1 MNYLI
6 RLFIALLLLITF
18 ATPISASERPL
29 QRIALLVDDDG
40 PSRYQEL
47 LKQEIET
54 LLGTRYRVEFT
65 LIKLDSDAQLEYQR
79 KTLQQLMT
87 DPSADII
94 IGLSMSASE
103 LLAEMGEYSK
113 PVIAG
118 TVLDHK
124 LQGLPQEENGT
135 SGIDNFNYIQSPF
148 DVEKDIKTFRKLY
161 DFKHL
166 AVVYEENQVTMFH
179 LLYTYFGKVVES
191 IDEGIKLTLTEIN
204 PDTISE
210 SLAALPETVDA
221 VYLPPL
227 FLGKQSDKL
236 ALLIEQ
242 LNRRRLPTFALLGE
256 ENVRSGAM
264 ASIAPDRNISA
275 ISRRIAINVLDIA
288 AGRNAGNLPV
298 KISQNVENFVVN
310 VETLKRIDYYPSWSI
325 LNDARLIN
333 VEQEIDGSQLFLVDV
348 IKEALQAN
356 LTLQIERLNTDLSK
370 QDVGLARSP
379 LLPQISLQSSY
390 DVIDKNRADGSPA
403 SPAPYTWSA
412 GGRLSQTL
420 FSDDEFANYSISKLI
435 LESQKFQEQAE
446 VLDTVVEATEA
457 FINLLFARTNQVIQ
471 NNNLAV
477 TRKNLDIAK
486 SKEAVGSV
494 GASEVHRWESEQASN
509 KISLND
515 AYRDVRLAKLALNRL
530 LNRAIDNPI
539 NPADIEIASSIEL
552 LITDEEVYS
561 YLENIR
567 QLAYFND
574 FLISEADRN
583 LPELKDIAAIVESQK
598 REVLNRERAFYLPD
612 IQLQGQ
618 IDKVLDEQGTDF
630 DTPSDLDHPWS
641 IAAVASWPLFS
652 GNSRS
657 YDLERSRLQLRQ
669 TELEAENLQK
679 ELNLQVSANLE
690 TAAVSAREI
699 ALSRDGLQS
708 AERNFEI
715 IQAGYA
721 EGRNTIAD
729 LIDAQNAKINAERGE
744 AIAKYQFVLDFLI
757 LERSVGKFYFLSS
770 SEEKQGFIYRLHSYM
785 ESRK

>member
-1 MNYLI
+1 M
-6 RLFIALLLLITF
+6 
-18 ATPISASERPL
+18 
-29 QRIALLVDDDG
+29 LVDNNG
-40 PSRYQEL
+40 PKRYQKL
-47 LKQEIET
+47 LKQEIEN
-54 LLGTRYRVEFT
+54 LLGARYHVEFR
-65 LIKLDSDAQLEYQR
+65 LIELASDVQIESQREVIQELMLDP
-79 KTLQQLMT
+79 T
-87 DPSADII
+87 ADII

-103 LLAEMGEYSK
+103 LLAEMGRYRK

-124 LQGLPQEENGT
+124 LQGLPIDEDGA
-135 SGIDNFNYIQSPF
+135 SGINNFNYIQSPF
-148 DVEKDIKTFRKLY
+148 DVEKDLTTFKKLN

-166 AVVYEENQVTMFH
+166 GVVYDGREMTLFH
-179 LLYTYFGKVVES
+179 LLYTYFGKVVDS
-191 IDEGIKLTLTEIN
+191 LDMGIKLSLIEIN

-210 SLAALPETVDA
+210 SLAAMPETVDA

-236 ALLIEQ
+236 TLLIEQ

-256 ENVRSGAM
+256 ESVHRGAM
-264 ASIAPDRNISA
+264 ASRAPDRNIRA

-288 AGRNAGNLPV
+288 SGRDAGTLPV
-298 KISQNVENFVVN
+298 TVSQNAENFVVN
-310 VETLKRIDYYPSWSI
+310 VATLKTINYYPSWSI

-333 VEQEIDGSQLFLVDV
+333 VDQEIEGNQLFLVDV

-356 LTLQIERLNTDLSK
+356 LSLQIEKLNTNLSK

-390 DVIDKNRADGSPA
+390 DVIDKNRADGSLT

-420 FSDDEFANYSISKLI
+420 FSDDDFANYSISKLL
-435 LESQKFQEQAE
+435 LESQRYQEQADT
-446 VLDTVVEATEA
+446 LDTVVDATEA

-509 KISLND
+509 QISLND

-552 LITDEEVYS
+552 LITDKEVYS

-583 LPELKDIAAIVESQK
+583 LPELKDIAAIVDSQK
-598 REVLNRERAFYLPD
+598 REVLNRERAFYFPD

-618 IDKVLDEQGTDF
+618 IDKILDEHGTDF

-669 TELEAENLQK
+669 TELEAENIQK
-679 ELNLQVSANLE
+679 ELQLQVSANLE

-699 ALSRDGLQS
+699 ALSREGLLS

-744 AIAKYQFVLDFLI
+744 AIAKYQFVLDFLV

-770 SEEKQGFIYRLHSYM
+770 SEEKQGFIYRLQSYM
-785 ESRK
+785 ESRN